1 MSTNT
6 ESQSIDIIDAHAYIH
21 AMSPRSKITS
31 LRLVR
36 ETTVPAADASKQV
49 RGPGDVARIMAPLAG
64 IELGE
69 VLWLL
74 PLNAQHRLI
83 GGPIVITRG
92 LVNQSPVHAREV
104 FRAAIAAGA
113 VAVVVVHN
121 HPSGD
126 PTPSADDIRVTRE
139 LHAAGLLLDIPV
151 LDHVIVG
158 AAAAYRSLAELG
170 CLRLT
175 AARTP

>member
-1 MSTNT
+1 MR
-6 ESQSIDIIDAHAYIH
+6 H
-21 AMSPRSKITS
+21 RSKIS
-31 LRLVR
+31 SVRLVR
-36 ETTVPAADASKQV
+36 ETTVPLVDAPTHV
-49 RGPGDVARIMAPLAG
+49 RSPQDVARLMSPLAA

-69 VLWLL
+69 VLWVLA
-74 PLNAQHRLI
+74 LNTQHRLL

-113 VAVVVVHN
+113 VEIVLVHN

-126 PTPSADDIRVTRE
+126 PSPSADDLRVTRE
-139 LHAAGLLLDIPV
+139 LHAAGILLDIPV

-158 AAAAYRSLAELG
+158 GHGAFRSLAELG
-170 CLRLT
+170 CLRCESAPAPLPPSLST
-175 AARTP
+175 R